1 MNKRIVVDPITRIEG
16 YLRLDA
22 ETNSEGGAH
31 GSSHPS
37 TISNNRCRFSK
48 TIHSFD
54 PCIVCA
60 VHVVN
65 LRGEELMQLRV
76 R

>member
-1 MNKRIVVDPITRIEG
+1 MSKRIVVDPITRIEG
-16 YLRLDA
+16 HLTLDV
-22 ETNSEGGAH
+22 ETNSEDGAH

-37 TISNNRCRFSK
+37 RSQTKRCRFSK